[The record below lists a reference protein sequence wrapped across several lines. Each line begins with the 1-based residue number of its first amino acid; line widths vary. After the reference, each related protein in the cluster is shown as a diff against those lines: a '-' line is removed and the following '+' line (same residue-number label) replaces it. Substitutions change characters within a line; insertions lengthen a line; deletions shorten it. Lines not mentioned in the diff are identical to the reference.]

1 MAAGAMDKLVVILFA
16 CAWGGVEV
24 YSQMQQRRRR
34 GGATTPADRGSLIM
48 LYACITVGYGIAFAM
63 SYSPHGRLP
72 VGQPFWLVVGAAFV
86 AGGLWIRRSAMAT
99 LAAYFTYQV
108 EIKADHRLV
117 EEGLYRRIRHP
128 GYLGQLLVFL
138 GIGLALANW
147 LSVVGLLVPV
157 MVGFAWRIR
166 VEEAAMRAEFGE
178 RFDDY
183 CRRTRPLI
191 PWVY

>member
-1 MAAGAMDKLVVILFA
+1 MDKLVVILFA

-24 YSQMQQRRRR
+24 YSQMRQRRRR

-147 LSVVGLLVPV
+147 LSIVGLLVPV
-157 MVGFAWRIR
+157 IFGFAWRIR
-166 VEEAAMRAEFGE
+166 VEEAALRAEFGE
-178 RFDDY
+178 RFDAY

>member
-1 MAAGAMDKLVVILFA
+1 MDKIVVILFA
-16 CAWGGVEV
+16 FAWGGAEI
-24 YSQMQQRRRR
+24 YAQMRQRRRR
-34 GGATTPADRGSLIM
+34 GGTPSPADRGSLIA
-48 LYACITVGYGIAFAM
+48 LYACITVGYSVAFAV
-63 SYSPHGRLP
+63 SFSPYGRLP
-72 VGQPFWLVVGAAFV
+72 VGQPLWLVVGAAFV
-86 AGGLWIRRSAMAT
+86 AGGLWIRRSAMVT

-108 EIKADHRLV
+108 EIQADHRLV

-138 GIGLALANW
+138 SIGLALANW

-166 VEEAAMRAEFGE
+166 VEEAALRAEFAD

-183 CRRTRPLI
+183 CRRTWRLI
-191 PWVY
+191 PWLY

>member
-1 MAAGAMDKLVVILFA
+1 MDKLVVILVAFV
-16 CAWGGVEV
+16 WGGVEI

-34 GGATTPADRGSLIM
+34 GGAPTAADRGSLIV
-48 LYACITVGYGIAFAM
+48 LYACITVGYSVAFAV
-63 SYSPHGRLP
+63 SYVPYGRLP

-108 EIKADHRLV
+108 EIQADHRLV

-138 GIGLALANW
+138 GVGLALANW
-147 LSVVGLLVPV
+147 LSIVGLLVPV
-157 MVGFAWRIR
+157 TVGFVWRIR
-166 VEEAAMRAEFGE
+166 VEEAALRARFAE
-178 RFDDY
+178 RFDGY
-183 CRRTRPLI
+183 CRRTRRLI
-191 PWVY
+191 PWLY